1 MGEVRIKKNY
11 KVTNVETGK
20 VLVRYGTASKVV
32 EVTGMY
38 PTNIPI
44 YVNTGALYKKIFLV
58 EFDYESA
65 LDEEWEQVRGWFLKL
80 RKGDK

>member
-11 KVTNVETGK
+11 KVTNVETGQ
-20 VLVRYGTASKVV
+20 VLFRYGSASMVV
-32 EVTGMY
+32 DVTGMY

-44 YVNTGALYKKIFLV
+44 YVNKGALYKKMFLV

-65 LDEEWEQVRGWFLKL
+65 LDEEWERVRGWFLKL